1 MFKPGHLHRTTPL
14 DIPNLPKFDIDVFY
28 EVRRDPVEGM
38 LMHFKVVGTI
48 EGRAFCEEFDLHRD
62 TAFNFASAIT
72 KAVARHGLSPNVGPI
87 MPEHAEYD
95 AMFEDI
101 RMQLGVHPG
110 EPVDFDHLEK
120 DGL

>member
-1 MFKPGHLHRTTPL
+1 MFKPGHLHRTAPL
-14 DIPNLPKFDIDVFY
+14 NMPHLPQFDIDVFY

-48 EGRAFCEEFDLHRD
+48 AGRAFSEEFDLHRD
-62 TAFNFASAIT
+62 TAFNFASSIT
-72 KAVARHGLSPNVGPI
+72 KAVAKHGLPSNVGPV

-101 RMQLGVHPG
+101 RVQLGAHPG
-110 EPVDFDHLEK
+110 EPVDFDHLDE